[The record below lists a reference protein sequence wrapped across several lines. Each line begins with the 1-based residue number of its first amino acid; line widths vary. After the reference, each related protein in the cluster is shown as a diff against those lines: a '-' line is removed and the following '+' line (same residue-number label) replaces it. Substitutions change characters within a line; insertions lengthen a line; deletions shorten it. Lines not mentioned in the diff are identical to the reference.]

1 MRNCPITSSFHKCL
15 GYHPWFSH
23 WITLLPTHSKED
35 HYRQLFPIST
45 KEESEAFEK
54 LLLSLPDPITLESV
68 LLDLRHNLQSFP
80 LAILGEVGIDRSFHV
95 PFDYFTSPRVRS
107 PFMIPLEHQLSILE
121 AQLNLAVEL
130 QRNVSLHSV
139 KCQLNTVQLF
149 DRMYDTHGENWKSI
163 NIDIHS
169 CSLSTQT
176 WRNIEVCSFS
186 SIWFACLCLCALLLI
201 MIQSKHSNVFLSLS
215 TVINGRS
222 PNYKKLIAACSPSRI
237 LVESDYNNI
246 DDCTERTWE
255 MLKIVAGIKG
265 WHVEDIWEDS
275 PDKSKWGA
283 VRRLYENWKTFQR
296 TKHDTSTDS

>member
-1 MRNCPITSSFHKCL
+1 M
-15 GYHPWFSH
+15 
-23 WITLLPTHSKED
+23 
-35 HYRQLFPIST
+35 
-45 KEESEAFEK
+45 
-54 LLLSLPDPITLESV
+54 
-68 LLDLRHNLQSFP
+68 
-80 LAILGEVGIDRSFHV
+80 LGEVGIDRSFHV
-95 PFDYFTSPRVRS
+95 PFDYFASPRVRT

-130 QRNVSLHSV
+130 RRNVSLHSV

-149 DRMYDTHGENWKSI
+149 DRMYDTHGENWKNI

-176 WRNIEVCSFS
+176 WRDIEVWSFS
-186 SIWFACLCLCALLLI
+186 SIWSACLCALLLI

-222 PNYKKLIAACSPSRI
+222 SNYKKLIAACSPSRI

-255 MLKIVAGIKG
+255 MLKVVAEIKG
-265 WHVEDIWEDS
+265 WHVEDIWEDN
-275 PDKSKWGA
+275 PDQSKWGA
-283 VRRLYENWKTFQR
+283 VRRLYENWKAFQR
-296 TKHDTSTDS
+296 TKQDTSTGN